1 MVQSLVLNIMTT
13 ILQSLAQLPSWVSF
27 PLVHRAEWLNSLLVE
42 LWPHV
47 DALTWKIMQEKVQP
61 MAKEI
66 LAEYHLTGFR
76 YSFYDVQCM

>member
-1 MVQSLVLNIMTT
+1 MMVQNLVLNFIAA
-13 ILQSLAQLPSWVSF
+13 IFQSLAQLPSWVSF
-27 PLVHRAEWLNSLLVE
+27 PLVERAEWLNSFLVE

-66 LAEYHLTGFR
+66 LADYHLTGFR
-76 YSFYDVQCM
+76 YSFDD

>member
-1 MVQSLVLNIMTT
+1 MPSISYLIQFI
-13 ILQSLAQLPSWVSF
+13 IPPCICLQSIAQLPSWVSF
-27 PLVHRAEWLNSLLVE
+27 PLVERAEWLNSMLVE

-47 DALTWKIMQEKVQP
+47 DALTWKIIQEKVQP

-76 YSFYDVQCM
+76 

>member
-1 MVQSLVLNIMTT
+1 LVE
-13 ILQSLAQLPSWVSF
+13 
-27 PLVHRAEWLNSLLVE
+27 RAEWLNSLLVE

-47 DALTWKIMQEKVQP
+47 DTLTWKIIQEKVQP

-76 YSFYDVQCM
+76 YLV